1 MLGALYRL
9 ANPPSFVKSYARG
22 EQDINGLFDSY
33 KKTAKG
39 IYGTVTLKNFTPLNY
54 YRSQKALNASRKA
67 LRMQKGVRY
76 VDHLLKGGK

>member
-9 ANPPSFVKSYARG
+9 ANVPPFVKSYARG

-33 KKTAKG
+33 KKTFKG
-39 IYGTVTLKNFTPLNY
+39 MHNTLTFKNFTPLNY
-54 YRSQKALNASRKA
+54 YRSQKSLTAARKV